1 MTEKLIMEYVEEER
15 ARCAALAAKLARGTD
30 RDFLIHCINYSVQPI
45 ETDERRKRFDEMT
58 VIEDIE
64 DLM

>member
-1 MTEKLIMEYVEEER
+1 MTNKLIMDYIEEER
-15 ARCAALAAKLARGTD
+15 ERCAVLAAKLARGPD
-30 RDFLIHCINYSVQPI
+30 RDFLIHCINYAVQLSEI
-45 ETDERRKRFDEMT
+45 EERRKRFIEMT

>member
-1 MTEKLIMEYVEEER
+1 MSWVEEER
-15 ARCAALAAKLARGTD
+15 DRCAALAVKLARGTD
-30 RDFLIHCINYSVQPI
+30 RDFLIHCINFSVQPS

-58 VIEDIE
+58 PVEDIE

>member
-1 MTEKLIMEYVEEER
+1 MIQDYIEEER
-15 ARCAALAAKLARGTD
+15 ARCAALAMKLARGFD
-30 RDFLIHCINYSVQPI
+30 KDFLIHCIEYSVQPI

-58 VIEDIE
+58 PVEDIE

>member
-1 MTEKLIMEYVEEER
+1 MTEKLIMDYIEEER
-15 ARCAALAAKLARGTD
+15 ARCAALATKLARGFD
-30 RDFLIHCINYSVQPI
+30 KDFLVHCIEYSVQPI
-45 ETDERRKRFDEMT
+45 ETDERRKRFAEMT

>member
-1 MTEKLIMEYVEEER
+1 MPKR
-15 ARCAALAAKLARGTD
+15 ARCAALAAKLGRGFD
-30 RDFLIHCINYSVQPI
+30 KDFLVHCIEYSVQPI
-45 ETDERRKRFDEMT
+45 ETDERRKRFAEMT

>member
-1 MTEKLIMEYVEEER
+1 MSWVEEER
-15 ARCAALAAKLARGTD
+15 ARCAALATKLARGAD

-45 ETDERRKRFDEMT
+45 ETDERRKRFAEMT
-58 VIEDIE
+58 PVEDIE

>member
-1 MTEKLIMEYVEEER
+1 MVMSWVEEER
-15 ARCAALAAKLARGTD
+15 ARCAALAAKLGGLD
-30 RDFLIHCINYSVQPI
+30 KDFLVHCIEYSVQPI
-45 ETDERRKRFDEMT
+45 ETDERRKRFVEMT